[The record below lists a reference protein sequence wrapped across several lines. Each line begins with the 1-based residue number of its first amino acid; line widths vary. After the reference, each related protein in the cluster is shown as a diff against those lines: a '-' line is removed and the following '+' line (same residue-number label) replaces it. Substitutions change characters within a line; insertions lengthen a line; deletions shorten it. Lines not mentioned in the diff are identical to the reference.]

1 MANRWIVDMHH
12 FLGDDGLPAVRRGTL
27 VSFLGAIVESV
38 SAVQG
43 TEAPMVDVRCRRRP
57 RHQPCAGVIDA
68 FEEPDSDAIIWY
80 CPVCG
85 DEGYIANWMGTPWD
99 GRPARAARPVYGEA
113 AGALHFTPAA
123 ERAWQRLDGT
133 LRVRLLNDVFCVHCL
148 GGSSMAL
155 EHATVKGHDLVL
167 HGTCTACGHAV
178 VRVVEDA
185 G

>member
-1 MANRWIVDMHH
+1 
-12 FLGDDGLPAVRRGTL
+12 
-27 VSFLGAIVESV
+27 
-38 SAVQG
+38 
-43 TEAPMVDVRCRRRP
+43 
-57 RHQPCAGVIDA
+57 
-68 FEEPDSDAIIWY
+68 
-80 CPVCG
+80 
-85 DEGYIANWMGTPWD
+85 
-99 GRPARAARPVYGEA
+99 VYGEA

-133 LRVRLLNDVFCVHCL
+133 LRVRLLNDVLCVHCL

>member
-99 GRPARAARPVYGEA
+99 CRPARAARPVYGEA
-113 AGALHFTPAA
+113 AGALH
-123 ERAWQRLDGT
+123 GT